1 MNKNHRDKLIVQA
14 WNKLTSHEQDVL
26 PTSILFCAAMGKLL
40 DNFVQVVNNPPL
52 KSVNNEGSNGDA
64 ETKDT

>member
-1 MNKNHRDKLIVQA
+1 MNKTLRDKYIIAA

-26 PTSILFCAAMGKLL
+26 PTSILFCSAMGKLL
-40 DNFVQVVNNPPL
+40 DKYVEVYNNPPL
-52 KSVNNEGSNGDA
+52 KSINTGEQNGDA